1 MGPRHATNEIF
12 NASGRLAQRKHLT
25 LSRSLTVFV
34 SMYDSYSPASSSV
47 RRTSSCSQS
56 FWREGRATTQSVR

>member
-1 MGPRHATNEIF
+1 
-12 NASGRLAQRKHLT
+12 
-25 LSRSLTVFV
+25 
-34 SMYDSYSPASSSV
+34 MYDSYSPASSSV